1 MPGMGGPVNDNN
13 PVIVSAFHRALAHQG
28 LLAVGLLLVVLVA
41 WNILRGIQLRRGP
54 ARTAGTAGT
63 AHGANPPDGSP
74 VEGSWPEAPA
84 RRLVRLAFGLLWV
97 FDGILQGQ
105 ASMPDGLVTQVIAP
119 AAQGSPSWLVRLV
132 DDGARVWSYHP
143 VTAAAAAVWIQV
155 GLGLWLI
162 VAPRGNWSRLAGVAG
177 AAWGLVIWIFGEAL
191 GGLLAPGVTWLFGSP
206 GSALLYAVAGVL
218 VALPESAW
226 AGTRLGRRWCQVA
239 GAVMLAYAGLEAW
252 PGRGFW
258 EGGRGSAAGPLAS
271 MVQQMAQVPQPGS
284 TRAMVSW
291 FAGVVDH
298 HGFAVNAVAVVL
310 MATVG
315 VGFLSARPRW
325 VRAALLVAG
334 VLCLADWLLVE
345 DLGFLGG
352 VGTDPNS
359 ALPYLLLFM
368 AGYLALDRPTALA
381 QASVAAQAATPAA
394 TGWVQQLAQ
403 PTYAL
408 RLVATLAAVGVVLI
422 GAAPMALAAT
432 RPNAD
437 PIVAA
442 QFDGPVTSVDLPAP
456 RFSLVNQTGHQVT
469 SADLAGKVV
478 AVTFL
483 DPVCT
488 NDCPVIAQEF
498 RQADRLLGRRAG
510 SAVMVAVDANPQFQS
525 PAYLRA
531 FDRQEHLDGLAN
543 WDFLTGTSA
552 QLSSVW
558 RQFGVEVTA
567 MPGGA
572 MVDHSDIA
580 FVINPA
586 GQIRYVLN
594 TDPGP
599 ASQASE
605 SSFASTLAG
614 YMDQALDRR

>member
-41 WNILRGIQLRRGP
+41 WNILRGIQLRRGL
-54 ARTAGTAGT
+54 AGAAETADE
-63 AHGANPPDGSP
+63 ANPVGGSA
-74 VEGSWPEAPA
+74 VGGRWPEARA
-84 RRLVRLAFGLLWV
+84 RRLVRLAFGLLWIL
-97 FDGILQGQ
+97 DGILQGQ

-155 GLGLWLI
+155 GIGLWLI
-162 VAPRGNWSRLAGVAG
+162 VAPRGNWSRLAGVAA
-177 AAWGLVIWIFGEAL
+177 AAWGLVIWVFGEAL

-218 VALPESAW
+218 IALPESAW
-226 AGTRLGRRWCQVA
+226 AGPRLGRRWCQVA
-239 GAVMLAYAGLEAW
+239 GAVMLAYAGLQAW

-258 EGGRGSAAGPLAS
+258 QGGSGPGAGSLAS

-284 TRAMVSW
+284 LRAMVSW

-310 MATVG
+310 MAAVG
-315 VGFLSARPRW
+315 VGFLCARPRW
-325 VRAALLVAG
+325 VRAALVIAG
-334 VLCLADWLLVE
+334 VLCLADWLLVQ

-359 ALPYLLLFM
+359 ALPFLLLFG
-368 AGYLALDRPTALA
+368 AGYLALDRPTAPA
-381 QASVAAQAATPAA
+381 PVPAT
-394 TGWVQQLAQ
+394 TGWLQQLAQ

-408 RLVATLAAVGVVLI
+408 RLVATLAAGGVVLI
-422 GAAPMALAAT
+422 GASPMALAAT

-442 QFDGPVTSVDLPAP
+442 QFDGPVTAVDLPAP
-456 RFSLVNQTGHQVT
+456 RFSLVDQTGRPVT
-469 SADLAGKVV
+469 SADLTGKVV

-510 SAVMVAVDANPQFQS
+510 SVVMVAVDANPQFRA
-525 PAYLRA
+525 PEYLQA
-531 FDRQEHLDGLAN
+531 FDRQERLDSLAN

-552 QLSSVW
+552 QLSSLW
-558 RQFGVEVTA
+558 RQFGVEVTT

-580 FVINPA
+580 FVISPA

-594 TDPGP
+594 ADPGP
-599 ASQASE
+599 ASDASE
-605 SSFASTLAG
+605 SSFAATLAG
-614 YMDQALDRR
+614 YVDRVLDRR